1 MSKLFTSLLSVAL
14 ALTATVSASAMELDS
29 ESPASLVSLGVRAG
43 VNSSNVSFNY
53 SSTLE
58 NTPMLSSHNWG
69 SGFSGGL
76 VIDLN
81 LRSFFAIQTGVFADY
96 RHCKY
101 SAMTELQEN
110 YITHTAGEIST
121 HYVQI
126 PLLLSLRM
134 RCNSATQVQFDLGPY
149 FGFQIGGCDKYSSET
164 YNGADRVTPAVTY
177 KRETFGDNGYL
188 RSTDVGIKMGVG
200 ALFADHYYVGA
211 HYLAGCRNMLRHR
224 SSGDAIN
231 KEWQITIG
239 YNF

>member
-1 MSKLFTSLLSVAL
+1 MSKLFTSLLGITLAL
-14 ALTATVSASAMELDS
+14 AGTAAASAMELDS
-29 ESPASLVSLGVRAG
+29 ASPADVVSFGLRAG

-53 SSTLE
+53 SSTMD
-58 NTPMLSSHNWG
+58 NIPMLSSHNWG
-69 SGFSGGL
+69 TGFSGGV

-81 LRSFFAIQTGVFADY
+81 LRSFFAIQTGVYLDY

-110 YITHTAGEIST
+110 YITHSSGEIST
-121 HYVQI
+121 QYVQV

-149 FGFQIGGCDKYSSET
+149 FGFQIGGNDKYTSET

-211 HYLAGCRNMLRHR
+211 HYLAGCRNMLRQR